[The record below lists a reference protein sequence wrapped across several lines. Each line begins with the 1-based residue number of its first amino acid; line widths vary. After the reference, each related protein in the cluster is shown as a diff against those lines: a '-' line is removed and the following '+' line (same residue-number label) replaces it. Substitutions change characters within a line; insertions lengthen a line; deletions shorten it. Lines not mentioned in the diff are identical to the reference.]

1 MRTTARTFLTGTIVV
16 AALCASRPSLADEP
30 PPAPA
35 PDPGPPPPSSPEE
48 APSTAPPPRDPWKP
62 PPPKPPPP
70 GDHWAPGKTYD
81 SKPDSKSDSKSDS
94 KADTKLDVN
103 KPPPTPDKPT
113 RWYGWQTL
121 LVDAA
126 TTGLMIGAVAD
137 SREPG
142 EGALS
147 LLAPTRLL
155 ADPPKHTAFID
166 GSLALWTLAPAFV
179 HAVHGRGT
187 QAALS
192 APIRLFAPTLGT
204 ITGAVYGFVFAVIVA
219 LADSSNGFDS
229 DSGAV
234 TVLAIGIGSGY
245 ALGFIAPILIDSV
258 IFGREPIDPEENAAD
273 KRARA
278 KPPAPTVSWTPR
290 LGMTSHGPTFG
301 IGGTF

>member
-1 MRTTARTFLTGTIVV
+1 MRTTARSFLTGTMIV
-16 AALCASRPSLADEP
+16 AALCWAHPSLADEP

-35 PDPGPPPPSSPEE
+35 PDKAPPPSTGDGAEPE
-48 APSTAPPPRDPWKP
+48 TPPGDHWKP

-70 GDHWAPGKTYD
+70 GDHWTAGAGTKTDAKSDGKSAGKTD
-81 SKPDSKSDSKSDS
+81 KP
-94 KADTKLDVN
+94 AV
-103 KPPPTPDKPT
+103 TPEKPT

-126 TTGLMIGAVAD
+126 TTSLMIGAVAD

-155 ADPPKHTAFID
+155 SEPPKHTAFID
-166 GSLALWTLAPAFV
+166 GTLALWTLAPAFV

-192 APIRLFAPTLGT
+192 APIRLCAPTLGT

-219 LADSSNGFDS
+219 LADSRNGFDG
-229 DSGAV
+229 DGGAV

-245 ALGFIAPILIDSV
+245 ALGFIAPILIDSI
-258 IFGREPIDPEENAAD
+258 IFAREPIEPDEQAAD

-278 KPPAPTVSWTPR
+278 KPPAVQWTPR
-290 LGMTSHGPTFG
+290 LGMSKDGPTFG
-301 IGGTF
+301 FGGTF